1 MYVPRVGRRKVVFPR
16 QGGAEKKRKK
26 IFSQTLHFTGVTS
39 TLEHTQTHRTFELLN
54 ERTLWRRITSTR
66 DEQSKRRRC
75 AKALCICTISKCSL
89 IFFSSIE
96 KSERF
101 LSSFS
106 LYCSHREGWYDFF
119 ANSTSVTSD
128 GYCDDSTIGMKHVAV
143 RDAGR
148 ESTFKPNKNNMFPR
162 PKNWKPTKSNTH
174 KEHFKE

>member
-1 MYVPRVGRRKVVFPR
+1 LFFLGKEELKKKEKNIHTNSSFHGRY
-16 QGGAEKKRKK
+16 
-26 IFSQTLHFTGVTS
+26 INTQTH
-39 TLEHTQTHRTFELLN
+39 THRTF

-66 DEQSKRRRC
+66 DERSKRRRC

-106 LYCSHREGWYDFF
+106 RCCSHREGWYDFF

>member
-1 MYVPRVGRRKVVFPR
+1 MASYYIHAGRTIEEAPMREGSLYLYDKKVLSDF
-16 QGGAEKKRKK
+16 
-26 IFSQTLHFTGVTS
+26 
-39 TLEHTQTHRTFELLN
+39 
-54 ERTLWRRITSTR
+54 
-66 DEQSKRRRC
+66 
-75 AKALCICTISKCSL
+75 
-89 IFFSSIE
+89 FFSSIE

-101 LSSFS
+101 LSYFS
-106 LYCSHREGWYDFF
+106 LFCSHREGWYDFF
-119 ANSTSVTSD
+119 ANSTSVTND

>member
-1 MYVPRVGRRKVVFPR
+1 MFFLGK
-16 QGGAEKKRKK
+16 EELKKKGKK
-26 IFSQTLHFTGVTS
+26 YYILLHFTGVTS

-66 DEQSKRRRC
+66 DERSKRRRC

-101 LSSFS
+101 LSYFS